1 VRHRFVNASVPHP
14 LSSVVAPAQ
23 VLRGWGI
30 LEQLEHY
37 LPLLGKRP
45 LVIGGELGVALFQ
58 EQDLPLAH
66 VAYASYGVDC
76 TYQTIEALIQAGQ
89 EHRAGMILGVGGG
102 KALDAAKLVAY
113 RLDLPV
119 VTIPTSAATCAAWAP
134 LSNLYSGEGTWLEGV
149 ELPRAPELLLLD
161 YGLVQKAPVR
171 TLVAGIGDALAKWY
185 ESSVS
190 SGVSATGGGQS
201 DVLVIAA
208 VQQARILRDILFL
221 KGEEAVRDPQSKA
234 WEQVVDANILLA
246 GLVGGLGG
254 ERCRTVAAHAVH
266 NALTTLP
273 KTRSSLHG
281 EKVALGILVQLRLE
295 ETLSGNRLA
304 EIARQQLIQFYRAVG
319 LPMTLTDLNLGSLTS
334 EMLLAVARHACAPE
348 SDLHYLPFTVPP
360 EALVQALVA
369 EETVLL

>member
-1 VRHRFVNASVPHP
+1 VRRLFVNASTSHP
-14 LSSVVAPAQ
+14 LNSVIAPAQ
-23 VLRGWGI
+23 VLRGWKI

-37 LPLLGKRP
+37 LPTLGKRP
-45 LVIGGELGVALFQ
+45 LVIGGKLGVALFQ
-58 EQDLPLAH
+58 AQVPPLAH
-66 VAYASYGVDC
+66 LAYASYGIDC
-76 TYQTIEALIQAGQ
+76 TYQTIDALVQAGQ
-89 EHRAGMILGVGGG
+89 EHHAGVILGVGGG

-113 RLDLPV
+113 RLGVPV
-119 VTIPTSAATCAAWAP
+119 ITVPTSAATCAAWAP
-134 LSNLYSGEGTWLEGV
+134 LSNLYSVEGTWLEGV
-149 ELPRAPELLLLD
+149 EIPRAPELLLLD
-161 YGLVQKAPVR
+161 YALIQKAPVR

-190 SGVSATGGGQS
+190 SGVSAPGGGQS

-221 KGEEAVRDPQSKA
+221 KGEEAVRDPQSKS
-234 WEQVVDANILLA
+234 WEQVVDANVLLA

-273 KTRSSLHG
+273 TTRFSLHG

-319 LPMTLTDLNLGSLTS
+319 LPLTLTDLNLGPLTP
-334 EMLLAVARHACAPE
+334 EMLLAVARHACAPG
-348 SDLHYLPFTVPP
+348 SDLHYLPFSVPP

-369 EETVLL
+369 EELALL

>member
-1 VRHRFVNASVPHP
+1 VGHHFVSASVPP
-14 LSSVVAPAQ
+14 LLNSVIAPAQ

-37 LPLLGKRP
+37 LPLIGKRP
-45 LVIGGELGVALFQ
+45 FIIGGQLGVALFQ
-58 EQDLPLAH
+58 EQNLPMAH

-76 TYQTIEALIQAGQ
+76 TEQTIEALIQAGQ
-89 EHRAGMILGVGGG
+89 GHRAGVILGVGGG

-113 RLDLPV
+113 RLGLPV

-134 LSNLYSGEGTWLEGV
+134 LSNLYSAQGTWLEGV
-149 ELPRAPELLLLD
+149 ELPRAPELVLVD
-161 YGLVQKAPVR
+161 YSLIQKAPVR

-190 SGVSATGGGQS
+190 SGVSATGGAQS

-273 KTRSSLHG
+273 TTRSSMHG

-319 LPMTLTDLNLGSLTS
+319 LPMTLTDLNLGSLTPQT
-334 EMLLAVARHACAPE
+334 LLAVAHHACAPE

>member
-1 VRHRFVNASVPHP
+1 VRPPFVNASASHP
-14 LSSVVAPAQ
+14 SSVIAPAQ

-30 LEQLEHY
+30 LEQLEHKI
-37 LPLLGKRP
+37 PLFGKRP
-45 LVIGGELGVALFQ
+45 LVIGGQRGVALFQ
-58 EQDLPLAH
+58 EQNLPLANL
-66 VAYASYGVDC
+66 AYASYGVDC
-76 TYQTIEALIQAGQ
+76 TYSTIEALIQAGRN
-89 EHRAGMILGVGGG
+89 HRAGVILGVGGG

-113 RLDLPV
+113 RLGLPV
-119 VTIPTSAATCAAWAP
+119 VMIPTSAATCAAWAP
-134 LSNLYSGEGTWLEGV
+134 LSNLYSQEGTWLEGV

-161 YGLVQKAPVR
+161 YSLVQKAPVR

-234 WEQVVDANILLA
+234 WEQVVDANVLLA

-273 KTRSSLHG
+273 TTRSSLHG

-304 EIARQQLIQFYRAVG
+304 EIARQQLIQFYRTVG
-319 LPMTLTDLNLGSLTS
+319 LPMTLNDLNLGSLTP

-348 SDLHYLPFTVPP
+348 SDLHYLPFPVPP